1 MNPDL
6 ITDSPRLD
14 ALIAPYAHTFPRH
27 SDFLG
32 YRNHCLRMLNEILY
46 LSADEP
52 DRREIAE
59 IALAFHDITVFPA
72 RTLDYLTSSADLA
85 AAHLRSIG
93 REDWIVPVGL
103 MIQMHHKIRPY
114 RGPYE
119 NLVEAMR
126 KADWMDVS
134 FGLLRFGVDQQ
145 WLRALRRALPLYSFY
160 PRALFPVIGSYMLRH
175 PVNPLPNF
183 RW

>member
-1 MNPDL
+1 MTPDL
-6 ITDSPRLD
+6 ITGSPRLD
-14 ALIAPYAHTFPRH
+14 ALIEPYAQTFPRR

-59 IALAFHDITVFPA
+59 IALAFHDISVFPT
-72 RTLDYLTSSADLA
+72 RTLDYLGSSADLA

-93 REDWIVPVGL
+93 REDWIAPVHL
-103 MIQMHHKIRPY
+103 MIQMHHKITPY

-119 NLVEAMR
+119 NMVEAMR

-134 FGLLRFGVDQQ
+134 FGLLRFGVDKT
-145 WLRALRRALPLYSFY
+145 WLRALRRALPLHTFY
-160 PRALFPVIGSYMLRH
+160 PRALFPVIVSYMLRN
-175 PVNPLPNF
+175 PVHPLPNF